1 MWATAWLRRFWPET
15 AWVVF
20 VLVCVAG
27 VMALPGQVPVPFH
40 LIWVSLALLYGFRV
54 WQLSRAVVVGLATAV
69 VSGLALTVSIQEGHS
84 HPDEYT
90 EIPLMAVLFFAMV
103 WHARRRQAAVEQA
116 ACLIDERRRILNRE
130 QEFLRD
136 ASHQLRT
143 PITIARGHTELLVE
157 ELVGPPRADAEVVL
171 DELVRLGSVAER
183 LLMLQASERP
193 EFLSQTPL
201 DPAAV
206 LERTASRWEGVTA
219 RAWSV
224 QVRGSGVVV
233 ADDERLASALD
244 ALVENA
250 VAFTEP
256 GDHIRLS
263 ARVRADEVVFVV
275 EDGGPG
281 IRPGATDHVFERFWS
296 DGSGRRE
303 GRGTGLGLA
312 IVRAVARAHGGEASA
327 GSSDLG
333 GARMSLRLPAGAANG
348 VPGIAAAGART
359 AEQHG
364 TLVPNSAD
372 LA

>member
-15 AWVVF
+15 AWIAF
-20 VLVCVAG
+20 VLACVAA

-54 WQLSRAVVVGLATAV
+54 WQLSRAVVVGLVTAV
-69 VSGLALTVSIQEGHS
+69 ISGLALTWSIQEGHVHS
-84 HPDEYT
+84 DEYA

-103 WHARRRQAAVEQA
+103 WHARRRQAAMEQA
-116 ACLIDERRRILNRE
+116 ASLFEERGRLLDRE

-157 ELVGPPRADAEVVL
+157 ELTGRPRADAEVVL

-183 LLMLQASERP
+183 LLMLQASERA
-193 EFLSQTPL
+193 EFLSRSPL
-201 DPAAV
+201 DPASV
-206 LERTASRWEGVTA
+206 LARTATRWEGVTA
-219 RAWSV
+219 RTWSV
-224 QVRGSGVVV
+224 QVHGSGLAV

-256 GDHIRLS
+256 GDQIRLS
-263 ARVRADEVVFVV
+263 ARVHADDVVFAV
-275 EDGGPG
+275 EDSGPG
-281 IRPGATDHVFERFWS
+281 IPPGALDHVFERFWS
-296 DGSGRRE
+296 DGSDRRE

-312 IVRAVARAHGGEASA
+312 IVRAVARAHGGEAVA
-327 GSSDLG
+327 GASDLG
-333 GARMSLRLPAGAANG
+333 GARLSIRLPMETADWAPGIGAAPPEPKG
-348 VPGIAAAGART
+348 TFGPESRVLGI
-359 AEQHG
+359 
-364 TLVPNSAD
+364 
-372 LA
+372 